1 MKKYSD
7 IKDMSATELKKKKT
21 TLRNELFE
29 AHMKNQLGQ
38 LANPLEIRGLRKT
51 IARLNTA
58 LAQKVAR

>member
-21 TLRNELFE
+21 ALRNELFE
-29 AHMKNQLGQ
+29 ARMKNQLGQ